1 MNFVSTGSLVR
12 DHRILGGSQLQ
23 PTYITISKLFSGD
36 TRHTVPLFQR
46 PYVWSRE
53 EQWEPLWEDI
63 AGLLSRLETR
73 NGDASIASHFL
84 GTVVLEQVQ
93 NPTGTLPRREV
104 IDGQQRLTTLQI
116 VLKAAEHSLAQ
127 AEQGVA
133 SEFQPKVKIARRQI
147 GNLIEN
153 VAEGEEQY
161 KVWPTNEDRAPFKQV
176 MDAGDP
182 SEMEHASTRMA
193 SAYRYFHEQFSAYL
207 IAQDTERRAQFLA
220 EALKDYLKV
229 IVLDL
234 EKSDEPQAIFE
245 TLNAHGTPLLPADLI
260 KNWLLWEAAR
270 QKLDVPSLYETY
282 WREFDRDHEYWRAKI
297 GTGHAARPRVDTFLQ
312 NWLTKETNEA
322 VSGKR
327 LYDLFLKHVAEM
339 RADGGGSVDVAKLMA
354 RIKLDAERYRR
365 IDRPSEAT
373 RFDIFLER
381 LKAMDVVVFHPLVLS
396 LIELAEDDSHDLDN
410 SGVVLESYLI
420 RRMVC
425 SGQTRGYGTLALSLM
440 RDIKDRAD
448 GASLAATLRDRLL
461 GEANTDAWPDDD
473 TFKSEWGRR
482 KFYGALRRE
491 RVLMV
496 LRALERRYQ
505 EHAHLAEPLMT
516 FDWSKLQVEHIL
528 PQSWEAGWPI
538 AEHVS
543 PADRNWALH
552 GIGNLTLVSQKL
564 NPTMSN
570 SPWIDPAG
578 KVGKQEA
585 LRKHTR
591 LEMNRRLLENYPVWN
606 DDAIEARSREM
617 FGDALA
623 IWPR

>member
-1 MNFVSTGSLVR
+1 M
-12 DHRILGGSQLQ
+12 Q
-23 PTYITISKLFSGD
+23 PTYITISKLFSSD

-63 AGLLSRLETR
+63 EGLLARLEAR
-73 NGDASIASHFL
+73 DGEASIASHFL

-116 VLKAAEHSLAQ
+116 VLKAAEHGLEQAQ
-127 AEQGVA
+127 PSVPDELQ
-133 SEFQPKVKIARRQI
+133 QKVKIARRQI

-161 KVWPTNEDRAPFKQV
+161 KVWPTNEDRAPFKHV
-176 MDAGDP
+176 MDAADP
-182 SEMEHASTRMA
+182 SELEHVATRMA
-193 SAYRYFHEQFSAYL
+193 SAYRYFHEQFSTYL
-207 IAQDTERRAQFLA
+207 LARDTPRRAQFLA

-270 QKLDVPSLYETY
+270 QKLDVPSLYESY
-282 WREFDRDHEYWRAKI
+282 WREFDRDHEYWRAKV

-312 NWLTKETNEA
+312 NWLTKETNEI
-322 VSGKR
+322 VSAKR
-327 LYDLFLKHVAEM
+327 LYDLFLKHVGQIRAES
-339 RADGGGSVDVAKLMA
+339 ADGPIAVGKLMA
-354 RIKLDAERYRR
+354 SIKLDAERYRR
-365 IDRPSEAT
+365 IDRPGEAT

-381 LKAMDVVVFHPLVLS
+381 LKAMDVVVFHPLVLN
-396 LIELAEDDSHDLDN
+396 LIELAGDDTHDLDN
-410 SGVVLESYLI
+410 AGVVLESYLI

-425 SGQTRGYGTLALSLM
+425 SGQTRGYGNLALSLM
-440 RDIKDRAD
+440 RDIKDRAA
-448 GASLAATLRDRLL
+448 GASLASTLRNRLI
-461 GEANTDAWPDDD
+461 GETNTDAWPDDD
-473 TFKSEWGRR
+473 TFRSEWGRR

-505 EHAHLAEPLMT
+505 EHAHLAEPLMS

-528 PQSWEAGWPI
+528 PQSWESGWPI
-538 AEHVS
+538 AEDVS
-543 PADRNWALH
+543 PAARNWALH

-578 KVGKQEA
+578 KGGKQEA

-591 LEMNRRLLENYPVWN
+591 LEINRRLLENYPTW
-606 DDAIEARSREM
+606 DDETIEARSREM
-617 FGDALA
+617 FTDALA

>member
-133 SEFQPKVKIARRQI
+133 TEFQPKVKIARRQI

-176 MDAGDP
+176 MDASGP
-182 SEMEHASTRMA
+182 SELEHVSTRMA

-207 IAQDTERRAQFLA
+207 LARDTERRAQFLA

-322 VSGKR
+322 VSAKR
-327 LYDLFLKHVAEM
+327 LYDLFLKHVAEA
-339 RADGGGSVDVAKLMA
+339 RADGGVSVDVAELMA

-396 LIELAEDDSHDLDN
+396 LIELAGDDSHDLDN

-528 PQSWEAGWPI
+528 PQSWETGWPI
-538 AEHVS
+538 AENVS
-543 PADRNWALH
+543 PAERNWALH

-570 SPWIDPAG
+570 SPWVDPVG
-578 KVGKQEA
+578 KGGKQEA

-591 LEMNRRLLENYPVWN
+591 LEINRRLLENYPVWN
-606 DDAIEARSREM
+606 DEAIDARSREM
-617 FGDALA
+617 FKDAMA

>member
-1 MNFVSTGSLVR
+1 MISPECGKHTSGKKACKPLVNNCGALL
-12 DHRILGGSQLQ
+12 RI
-23 PTYITISKLFSGD
+23 
-36 TRHTVPLFQR
+36 RV
-46 PYVWSRE
+46 
-53 EQWEPLWEDI
+53 
-63 AGLLSRLETR
+63 
-73 NGDASIASHFL
+73 
-84 GTVVLEQVQ
+84 
-93 NPTGTLPRREV
+93 
-104 IDGQQRLTTLQI
+104 
-116 VLKAAEHSLAQ
+116 
-127 AEQGVA
+127 
-133 SEFQPKVKIARRQI
+133 
-147 GNLIEN
+147 
-153 VAEGEEQY
+153 
-161 KVWPTNEDRAPFKQV
+161 
-176 MDAGDP
+176 
-182 SEMEHASTRMA
+182 
-193 SAYRYFHEQFSAYL
+193 
-207 IAQDTERRAQFLA
+207 
-220 EALKDYLKV
+220 
-229 IVLDL
+229 
-234 EKSDEPQAIFE
+234 
-245 TLNAHGTPLLPADLI
+245 
-260 KNWLLWEAAR
+260 
-270 QKLDVPSLYETY
+270 
-282 WREFDRDHEYWRAKI
+282 
-297 GTGHAARPRVDTFLQ
+297 ARP
-312 NWLTKETNEA
+312 
-322 VSGKR
+322 G
-327 LYDLFLKHVAEM
+327 
-339 RADGGGSVDVAKLMA
+339 
-354 RIKLDAERYRR
+354 
-365 IDRPSEAT
+365 EAT

-396 LIELAEDDSHDLDN
+396 LIELSGDDTGDLDN
-410 SGVVLESYLI
+410 AGIVLESFLI

-440 RDIKDRAD
+440 RDIKARAND
-448 GASLAATLRDRLL
+448 ATLAGTLRDRLL

-505 EHAHLAEPLMT
+505 EQAHLAEPLMT

-591 LEMNRRLLENYPVWN
+591 LEINRRLLENYPVWN

-617 FGDALA
+617 FNDALA

>member
-1 MNFVSTGSLVR
+1 V
-12 DHRILGGSQLQ
+12 Q

-46 PYVWSRE
+46 LYVWSRE

-63 AGLLSRLETR
+63 EGLLARLEVR
-73 NGDASIASHFL
+73 DGDTSIASHFL

-116 VLKAAEHSLAQ
+116 VLKAAEHALEQAQ
-127 AEQGVA
+127 QAVA
-133 SEFQPKVKIARRQI
+133 TEFQSKVKIARRQI
-147 GNLIEN
+147 ANLIEN

-161 KVWPTNEDRAPFKQV
+161 KVWPTNEDRAPFRQV
-176 MDAGDP
+176 MDAADP
-182 SEMEHASTRMA
+182 SELEHVGTRMA
-193 SAYRYFHEQFSAYL
+193 SAYRYFHEQFSIYL
-207 IAQDTERRAQFLA
+207 LTGATERRAQFLA

-270 QKLDVPSLYETY
+270 QRLDVASLYESY

-322 VSGKR
+322 ISAKR
-327 LYDLFLKHVAEM
+327 LYDLFLKYVAGIRTGE
-339 RADGGGSVDVAKLMA
+339 GSGSIDVAKLMA
-354 RIKLDAERYRR
+354 SIKLDAARYRR
-365 IDRPSEAT
+365 IDRPTDAT

-396 LIELAEDDSHDLDN
+396 LIELAGDDSHDLD
-410 SGVVLESYLI
+410 SAGIVLESYLI

-425 SGQTRGYGTLALSLM
+425 GGQTRGYGTLALSLM
-440 RDIKDRAD
+440 RDVKTRPDD
-448 GASLAATLRDRLL
+448 ASLADTLRGRLL

-482 KFYGALRRE
+482 KFYGALRRD

-505 EHAHLAEPLMT
+505 EQAHLAEPLMT

-528 PQSWEAGWPI
+528 PQSWETGWPI
-538 AEHVS
+538 SENVS
-543 PADRNWALH
+543 PEDRNWALH
-552 GIGNLTLVSQKL
+552 GIGNLTLVSEKL

-591 LEMNRRLLENYPVWN
+591 LEINRRLLEIYPIWN
-606 DDAIEARSREM
+606 DDAIEARGREM
-617 FGDALA
+617 LTDALA

>member
-1 MNFVSTGSLVR
+1 M
-12 DHRILGGSQLQ
+12 Q

-53 EQWEPLWEDI
+53 DQWEPLWEDI
-63 AGLLSRLETR
+63 EGLLARLAARE
-73 NGDASIASHFL
+73 GDASIASHFL

-116 VLKAAEHSLAQ
+116 VLKAAEHAL
-127 AEQGVA
+127 EQGQQAVA
-133 SEFQPKVKIARRQI
+133 PEFQPKVKIARRQI
-147 GNLIEN
+147 ASLIEN

-161 KVWPTNEDRAPFKQV
+161 KVWPTNEDRAPFKHV
-176 MDAGDP
+176 MDAVEP
-182 SEMEHASTRMA
+182 SELGHVGTRMA
-193 SAYRYFHEQFSAYL
+193 SAYRYFHEQFSTYL
-207 IAQDTERRAQFLA
+207 LARETERRAQFLA

-260 KNWLLWEAAR
+260 KNWLLWEATR
-270 QKLDVPSLYETY
+270 QKLDGPYLYETY

-312 NWLTKETNEA
+312 NWLTKETNET
-322 VSGKR
+322 VSAKR
-327 LYDLFLKHVAEM
+327 LYDLFLKHIAGIRAE
-339 RADGGGSVDVAKLMA
+339 AGGSIDVATLMA
-354 RIKLDAERYRR
+354 SIKLDAERYRR
-365 IDRPSEAT
+365 IDRPGEAT

-396 LIELAEDDSHDLDN
+396 LIELAGDDTHDLDN
-410 SGVVLESYLI
+410 AGVVLESYLI

-425 SGQTRGYGTLALSLM
+425 GGQTRGYGTLALSLM
-440 RDIKDRAD
+440 RDIKYRPANT
-448 GASLAATLRDRLL
+448 SLAGALRHRLHA
-461 GEANTDAWPDDD
+461 EANTDAWPDDD

-482 KFYGALRRE
+482 KFYGVLRRE

-505 EHAHLAEPLMT
+505 EQAHLAEPLMS

-538 AEHVS
+538 AENVS
-543 PADRNWALH
+543 PADRNWAIH

-578 KVGKQEA
+578 KAGKQEA

-591 LEMNRRLLENYPVWN
+591 LEINRRLLENHSVWN